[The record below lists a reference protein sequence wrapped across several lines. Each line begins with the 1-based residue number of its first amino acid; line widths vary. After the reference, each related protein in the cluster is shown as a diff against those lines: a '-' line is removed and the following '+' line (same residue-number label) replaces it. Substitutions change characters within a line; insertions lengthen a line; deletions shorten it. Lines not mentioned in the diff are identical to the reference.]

1 MQPGLLYSHMRASR
15 ARNLPQDCLF
25 CMRSLSIS
33 EWGLCDYCKNDLRT
47 PEIACSVC
55 LIPLD
60 CHGVEAA
67 TTPLICGQCLLHP
80 PAYDQ
85 CRISALYQ
93 PPISH
98 LIARYKYSAS
108 FHCGRL
114 LARLMADEIIAN
126 RSTQLPSC
134 IVPVPLHWS
143 RQLSR
148 GFNQSTLLAN
158 QVRARLQQHYHLGR
172 RAMPVAKHFLKR
184 RAQTQSQV
192 TQGAH
197 GRLSNVRGAFELRTE
212 TALPASV
219 AIVDDVVTTGAT
231 VNEIARLLK
240 RAGVLRVEVWAA
252 ARTP

>member
-1 MQPGLLYSHMRASR
+1 MRSDLLFSLVRDSR
-15 ARNLPQDCLF
+15 VLSIPQDCLF
-25 CMRSLSIS
+25 CAQPLSNG
-33 EWGLCDYCKNDLRT
+33 EWGLCSSCKNDLRR
-47 PEIACSVC
+47 PKMACSLC

-60 CHGVEAA
+60 CHRQEAA

-80 PAYDQ
+80 PAYDR
-85 CRISALYQ
+85 CCISALYQ

-114 LARLMADEIIAN
+114 LARLMADAIIEKSPAP
-126 RSTQLPSC
+126 LPTC

-148 GFNQSTLLAN
+148 GFNQSTLLAH
-158 QVRARLQQHYHLGR
+158 QVRASLRQHYYLER
-172 RAMPVAKHFLKR
+172 SAMPVASHFLKR

-192 TQGAH
+192 TQGAQ
-197 GRLSNVRGAFELRTE
+197 GRLSNVRGAFELCSGV
-212 TALPASV
+212 ALPESL

-231 VNEIARLLK
+231 VNEIASILK
-240 RAGVLRVEVWAA
+240 RAGVQRVEVWAA